1 MARHDPADP
10 AARYEIRAEI
20 NRTRLA
26 RDEAQRLADDEARDA
41 RVAELVND
49 LVPDGRVVACYLS
62 REAEPGTLNLV
73 TRLVKRRRVLV
84 PKVSGVDDGTPRL
97 TPNWAWFTG
106 PKDLDEGPFGI
117 PEPTG
122 PGLGAESL
130 AKADLI
136 IASALSAGE
145 DGSRIGTGGGWFDR
159 ALPFRR
165 PEVPVVVLLNDEEVR
180 NHPQLP
186 HDQRVDW
193 LVTPTRTIRTTRP
206 PQPPLQ

>member
-10 AARYEIRAEI
+10 AARYEIRAEV

-41 RVAELVND
+41 RVIELVSS
-49 LVPDGRVVACYLS
+49 LVPEGRVVACYLS
-62 REAEPGTLNLV
+62 RGAEPGTLSLV
-73 TRLVKRRRVLV
+73 TTLLKRHRVLV

-106 PKDLDEGPFGI
+106 PRDLAEGALGI

-122 PGLGAESL
+122 PGLGAEAL
-130 AKADLI
+130 AKADLV
-136 IASALSAGE
+136 IASALTAGE

-159 ALPFRR
+159 ALPYRR
-165 PEVPVVVLLNDEEVR
+165 PEAPVMVLLNDDEVR

-186 HDQRVDW
+186 HDQRVVW
-193 LVTPTRTIRTTRP
+193 LVTPSQTIRTTL
-206 PQPPLQ
+206 PQTPAE